1 MRDFLFYVFALLIL
15 SSALG
20 TILSKNTVNSATYLI
35 LCFLGL
41 AGLFA
46 LLEAY
51 FLAILQVLVYAGAIM
66 VLFLF
71 IIMLLDVDHPRPEE
85 TKTLQKK
92 PLLLKILLALGLVSG
107 LVCLLYKGI
116 RNLPYV
122 DLCSAPSPE
131 LPLSFLATLKTF
143 GALLFTKYVLVVE
156 LAGLLLLMVMLGA
169 IALSRPCIHKPK
181 NPQKQESTNLK
192 TIHSL

>member
-1 MRDFLFYVFALLIL
+1 MRDFLFYVCALLSIG
-15 SSALG
+15 SALG
-20 TILSKNTVNSATYLI
+20 VILSKNTVNSAMYLI

-71 IIMLLDVDHPRPEE
+71 IIMLLDVDTPRPEE

-92 PLLLKILLALGLVSG
+92 PTLLKGLLGLGLVSG
-107 LVCLLYKGI
+107 LICFLYKGI

-122 DLCSAPSPE
+122 DLLSAPAPE
-131 LPLSFLATLKTF
+131 LPIAFSSTLKALGT
-143 GALLFTKYVLVVE
+143 LLFTKYLLVLE
-156 LAGLLLLMVMLGA
+156 LAGLLLLIVMLGA
-169 IALSRPCIHKPK
+169 IALSKPLIEKPK
-181 NPQKQESTNLK
+181 K
-192 TIHSL
+192 SL

>member
-1 MRDFLFYVFALLIL
+1 MRDFLFYVCAVL
-15 SSALG
+15 SIGSALG
-20 TILSKNTVNSATYLI
+20 VILSKNTVNSAMYLI

-41 AGLFA
+41 AGLFG

-71 IIMLLDVDHPRPEE
+71 IIMLLDVDTQKPEE
-85 TKTLQKK
+85 TKTLEKK
-92 PLLLKILLALGLVSG
+92 SIFFKALLSTSLVSG
-107 LVCLLYKGI
+107 LLCFLCKGI

-122 DLCSAPSPE
+122 DLLSAPATD
-131 LPLSFLATLKTF
+131 LPVAFPNTLKAF
-143 GALLFTKYVLVVE
+143 GTLLFTKYLLIVE

-169 IALSRPCIHKPK
+169 IAISKPFAHTPK
-181 NPQKQESTNLK
+181 K
-192 TIHSL
+192 SL